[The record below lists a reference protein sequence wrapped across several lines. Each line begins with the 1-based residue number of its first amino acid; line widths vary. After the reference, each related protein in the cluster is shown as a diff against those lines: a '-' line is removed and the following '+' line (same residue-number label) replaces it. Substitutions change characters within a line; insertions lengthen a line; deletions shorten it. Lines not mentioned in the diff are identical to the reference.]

1 MYRLLPVVLLFFALS
16 ALSDTRGGQA
26 SEAIE
31 VSTLPERIAE
41 SVFSGAD
48 SAMPVGR
55 EFEIAIEPLRDA
67 RGRVVIP
74 RSIAEALE
82 AMRKVLPHWYLSA
95 LLRSH
100 GDTECSVL
108 VNDVSYTTAIDN
120 WLWVEWRMGDDG
132 SALRREFDGLG
143 IRTRS
148 IVQQALSNGFCEY
161 LRSGR
166 TSALEVIAGYRSLE

>member
-1 MYRLLPVVLLFFALS
+1 
-16 ALSDTRGGQA
+16 
-26 SEAIE
+26 
-31 VSTLPERIAE
+31 
-41 SVFSGAD
+41 
-48 SAMPVGR
+48 MPVGR

-82 AMRKVLPHWYLSA
+82 AMRQALPHWYLNA

-120 WLWVEWRMGDDG
+120 WFWIEWRMEDDG
-132 SALRREFDGLG
+132 SALRREFEGLG

-148 IVQQALSNGFCEY
+148 IAQQALSNGFCEY

-166 TSALEVIAGYRSLE
+166 ASALAVVAGYRSLE